1 MDVERREEAH
11 RVDLLEKE
19 LILVRK
25 ELGHVANEDNIGKEV
40 KKKAFLRLQRWFV
53 ASHALLTVDCRF
65 WGRRWPGSNVIA
77 QIEFFEAAG
86 NLNSPGKT
94 VLVADPSPV
103 YEEPL
108 FGRTYCESSASC
120 TQAAKVPRIDIR
132 YPSGRAPEPESD
144 DAADPTEDK
153 EEEFCGTVKE
163 RMERM
168 SSRRKA
174 VTFSVTRLNRF
185 MN

>member
-25 ELGHVANEDNIGKEV
+25 ELGHVANEDNIRKEV

-86 NLNSPGKT
+86 NLNRPDSRSPEWRLPDLRPVAESPGS
-94 VLVADPSPV
+94 LS
-103 YEEPL
+103 
-108 FGRTYCESSASC
+108 
-120 TQAAKVPRIDIR
+120 
-132 YPSGRAPEPESD
+132 
-144 DAADPTEDK
+144 
-153 EEEFCGTVKE
+153 
-163 RMERM
+163 
-168 SSRRKA
+168 
-174 VTFSVTRLNRF
+174 
-185 MN
+185 